1 LATGWPVRVRGCGL
15 PLSRGRQKIIDG
27 PPVHLL
33 KPRPTHQPTFFP
45 LFFLQYVFE
54 RFSARG
60 VQKHQKNV
68 FAKSPCRKTIPK
80 QIDKNF
86 DVRNASF
93 SSIFLFY
100 RGFGRFSAMGVNKNT
115 TTKCFAKKTRRK
127 AFTFTFT
134 KNRPRK

>member
-1 LATGWPVRVRGCGL
+1 
-15 PLSRGRQKIIDG
+15 
-27 PPVHLL
+27 
-33 KPRPTHQPTFFP
+33 
-45 LFFLQYVFE
+45 LFFLQYVFG

-93 SSIFLFY
+93 SSIFYFLVLS
-100 RGFGRFSAMGVNKNT
+100 RFREFFFDGSK
-115 TTKCFAKKTRRK
+115 KKTQQQNKLQKKRAERPLQKIGQGNRRAEEVNGWK
-127 AFTFTFT
+127 YSFLAASFLCA
-134 KNRPRK
+134 